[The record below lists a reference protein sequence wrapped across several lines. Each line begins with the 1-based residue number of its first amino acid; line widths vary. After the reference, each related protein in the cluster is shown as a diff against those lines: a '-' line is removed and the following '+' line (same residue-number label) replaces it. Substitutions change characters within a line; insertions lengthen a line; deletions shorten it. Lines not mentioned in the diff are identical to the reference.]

1 MMSNPKRLHPAA
13 IIFDITRTLK
23 QSILGI
29 LPIAIVIISNG
40 ASFYLMIGIVV
51 VIILIILSSVLSW
64 LRFTYQLEEDQLR
77 IERGIIVR
85 KKRTISKHRIQSI
98 DLSQNIIHRIFGL
111 TKVAIET
118 AGNDSSTD
126 AALSAVRMEDGRML
140 HDALKYKK
148 KASEKASP
156 EASEKADIVQ
166 SEPDESSLPKRTI
179 TLRALFIT
187 GSTSA
192 SFGILIGLF
201 GAAFSQVESLIPD
214 QFYDD
219 AVRMALSLG
228 MQIMIILAI
237 LVVLFLWLLSILYT
251 VVKDWNFTIT
261 RYEKEL
267 FITRGLLEKKQTT
280 IPLKRIQAFG
290 IKESPV
296 HQLFGFARLYVEIAS
311 ANSDNSQEVNTIIF
325 PLLRKKE
332 IASFLTEFLSE
343 YTYSTG
349 NLIQPPKK
357 ALPYYLWRSINIP
370 LLAVIITGIFFSSYI
385 WIPVIIMLAIGIMG
399 FAVFQSTG
407 YAIDEQ
413 QITIQTRMISK
424 DTAIIPHRRVQT
436 LQQKQHLLHRKQS
449 LATLDMAILNKG
461 SGRHFVIKE
470 LRTTDSYY
478 IADWYSYQE
487 KTSSD
492 INH

>member
-13 IIFDITRTLK
+13 ILFDIIQSLK

-40 ASFYLMIGIVV
+40 ASFYLMIGIA
-51 VIILIILSSVLSW
+51 VIIGLIILSSVLSW
-64 LRFTYQLEEDQLR
+64 VRFTYQLEEDQLR
-77 IERGIIVR
+77 IERGIIIR

-98 DLSQNIIHRIFGL
+98 DLSQNVIHRIFGL

-140 HDALKYKK
+140 HDELKYKK
-148 KASEKASP
+148 HVSET
-156 EASEKADIVQ
+156 EALEAEKEINTEQ
-166 SEPDESSLPKRTI
+166 TKPDESNLPKRTI
-179 TLRALFIT
+179 TLKALFIT

-214 QFYDD
+214 QFYNDIT
-219 AVRMALSLG
+219 RWALSLG
-228 MQIMIILAI
+228 MQIMIIFAI
-237 LVVLFLWLLSILYT
+237 IVVLFLWLLSILYT

-280 IPLKRIQAFG
+280 IPLKRIQAVG

-296 HQLFGFARLYVEIAS
+296 HQLFGFARPYVEIAS
-311 ANSDNSQEVNTIIF
+311 ATTNNSQEVNTSIF

-332 IASFLTEFLSE
+332 FASFLSEFLPE
-343 YTYSTG
+343 YHYSTE
-349 NLIQPPKK
+349 NLIHPPKK
-357 ALPYYLWRSINIP
+357 ALPYYLWRSMNIP
-370 LLAVIITGIFFSSYI
+370 LLAVIIVGIFFSTYI
-385 WIPVIIMLAIGIMG
+385 WIPIIIMFVIGILG
-399 FAVFQSTG
+399 FAAFKSAG
-407 YAIDEQ
+407 YAIDDQ
-413 QITIQTRMISK
+413 QITVQARILSK
-424 DTAIIPHRRVQT
+424 DTAFIQHRR
-436 LQQKQHLLHRKQS
+436 LQALKQKQHLLHRKQS
-449 LATLDMAILNKG
+449 LATLDMAILNK
-461 SGRHFVIKE
+461 STGRHFVIKE
-470 LRTTDSYY
+470 LDTADSYV
-478 IADWYSYQE
+478 IADWYSYRE
-487 KTSSD
+487 DSSSS
-492 INH
+492 NT

>member
-1 MMSNPKRLHPAA
+1 MSNPKRLHPAA
-13 IIFDITRTLK
+13 ILFDIIQALK

-29 LPIAIVIISNG
+29 LPIAIIVISNG
-40 ASFYLMIGIVV
+40 ASFYLMIGAAAIIV
-51 VIILIILSSVLSW
+51 LIILSSVLSW
-64 LRFTYQLEEDQLR
+64 FRFTYQLEEDQLR

-98 DLSQNIIHRIFGL
+98 DLSQNVIHRIFGL

-126 AALSAVRMEDGRML
+126 AVLSAISMEDGRML
-140 HDALKYKK
+140 HDELKYKK
-148 KASEKASP
+148 SISGTASP
-156 EASEKADIVQ
+156 EALEEADIEQ
-166 SEPDESSLPKRTI
+166 KKSDESSLPKRTI
-179 TLRALFIT
+179 TLKALIIT

-201 GAAFSQVESLIPD
+201 GAAFSQVEAVIPD
-214 QFYDD
+214 QFYND
-219 AVRMALSLG
+219 AVRLALSLG
-228 MQIMIILAI
+228 MQIMIIFAI
-237 LVVLFLWLLSILYT
+237 IVILFLWVLSILYT
-251 VVKDWNFTIT
+251 VIKDWKFTIT

-280 IPLKRIQAFG
+280 IPLKRIQAVG
-290 IKESPV
+290 IKETPL
-296 HQLFGFARLYVEIAS
+296 HQLFGFARIYVEIAS
-311 ANSDNSQEVNTIIF
+311 ANTDNNQEVNTVIF

-332 IASFLTEFLSE
+332 FASFLSEFLPE
-343 YTYSTG
+343 YSYNTE
-349 NLIQPPKK
+349 NLMHPPKK

-370 LLAVIITGIFFSSYI
+370 LLAVIIVGIFFSSYI
-385 WIPVIIMLAIGIMG
+385 WIPVIIMLVFGIMG
-399 FAVFQSTG
+399 FAVFQSIG
-407 YAIDEQ
+407 YAIDDQ
-413 QITIQTRMISK
+413 QITVQTRIVSK
-424 DTAIIPHRRVQT
+424 DTAIIPHRRIQA